1 MMIVYTVTVHVPA
14 ELADDWR
21 QWMTSKHIPD
31 VLASLQWEDATL
43 HEQLDPTDEGCTIF
57 VVRYRTTSME
67 RYTIYRTNHAPALQA
82 DHTAR
87 YGDRVTASR
96 TVSQEIACLTHHA

>member
-1 MMIVYTVTVHVPA
+1 MMIIYTVTVRVPTDLV
-14 ELADDWR
+14 EDWR

-43 HEQLDPTDEGCTIF
+43 HEQLEPTEDGITIF
-57 VVRYRTTSME
+57 VVRYRTTSMD

-82 DHTAR
+82 DHAAR

-96 TVSQEIACLTHHA
+96 TVSQEIVCLTSDV